1 MNELKYNLYFAQL
14 LLNIKEGRDIEKSC
28 ENINKELTTMSNDEN
43 KIIFL
48 SQFTNNTIKMF
59 KFDTI
64 QEIEQYI
71 HNLRDWLNKIPCLV
85 SFIDIF
91 QYSLMIQF
99 IIMSKNYYPDIN
111 IYCKDEVVNCILD
124 NLDKISV
131 NAINLPFLNYCLK
144 FYLQKGISLTFKDT
158 CDKLI
163 INIEN
168 LIKNTNIRDQGI
180 FVIPLLESDLE
191 E

>member
-1 MNELKYNLYFAQL
+1 MNELKYNLYFTQF
-14 LLNIKEGRDIEKSC
+14 LLNIKENKDIEKVC
-28 ENINKELTTMSNDEN
+28 KNINEELSISTDES

-64 QEIEQYI
+64 QEIEKYI
-71 HNLRDWLNKIPCLV
+71 HNLREWLNKIPCIV

-99 IIMSKNYYPDIN
+99 IIMSKNYYADIN
-111 IYCKDEVVNCILD
+111 IYCKDEVLNCILD
-124 NLDKISV
+124 NIDKISI

-144 FYLQKGISLTFKDT
+144 FYLQKGISLMFKDT
-158 CDKLI
+158 CNKLI

-168 LIKNTNIRDQGI
+168 LIEDTNIRNQGI
-180 FVIPLLESDLE
+180 FTIPLLESDLVE
-191 E
+191 